1 MADFDQIPCFRN
13 TDQLLK
19 TWRLENIDIVGS
31 KIKLKSLEGCIL
43 NVKIKYPQ
51 KDSVREF
58 GGMDRHIDSGLFEP
72 IRRMANGS
80 FIEDWCKQAFS
91 GPPKDHD
98 SL

>member
-1 MADFDQIPCFRN
+1 M
-13 TDQLLK
+13 
-19 TWRLENIDIVGS
+19 ENIDIVGG
-31 KIKLKSLEGCIL
+31 KIKLKSLEGLI
-43 NVKIKYPQ
+43 VQIKYPQ

-80 FIEDWCKQAFS
+80 FIEDWCKGAFS
-91 GPPKDHD
+91 GPPIDHD